1 MSAASALLQLQSA
14 SLSFGRVQA
23 LQALDFRIDA
33 GERVALIGANG
44 SGKSS
49 LLRLLHGLLQPT
61 HGLVVRDPA
70 ASAAMVFQRPFVL
83 RASALH
89 NVVLGMWLRGTPW
102 AVARR
107 QAIASL
113 ERVGLAD
120 VAARQARA
128 LSGGQQQRL
137 ALARAWSLKPQLLFL
152 DEPTSSLDPRGKREV
167 EALMA
172 SFAASGMTL
181 VFASHNLGQVKRL
194 ASRVIYLEHG
204 RICADLPVDRFF
216 DRAMLPLLSPEAN
229 VFVRAESFA

>member
-1 MSAASALLQLQSA
+1 
-14 SLSFGRVQA
+14 
-23 LQALDFRIDA
+23 
-33 GERVALIGANG
+33 
-44 SGKSS
+44 
-49 LLRLLHGLLQPT
+49 
-61 HGLVVRDPA
+61 
-70 ASAAMVFQRPFVL
+70 MVFQRPVVV

>member
-89 NVVLGMWLRGTPW
+89 NVALGMWLRGTPW
-102 AVARR
+102 TVARH
-107 QAIASL
+107 QALASL

-152 DEPTSSLDPRGKREV
+152 DEPTSSLDPHGKREV
-167 EALMA
+167 EALIA